1 MKLKFI
7 KNEICR
13 KYLMFL
19 MIFFRDFE
27 IGFMVMGKLLP
38 MADYAYFGIYQ
49 SYDV

>member
-13 KYLMFL
+13 KYLMFS